1 MVLRDRSLFIASG
14 GGGVGGGG
22 GGGDWGG
29 GSVKT
34 FGRIQ
39 RRTTQV
45 CLENEDMG
53 GGGIAKAVKS
63 YRGDHFSEVTFK
75 RRIG

>member
-1 MVLRDRSLFIASG
+1 M
-14 GGGVGGGG
+14 
-22 GGGDWGG
+22 
-29 GSVKT
+29 KT
-34 FGRIQ
+34 FRRIQ

-53 GGGIAKAVKS
+53 GGGIAKVIKS